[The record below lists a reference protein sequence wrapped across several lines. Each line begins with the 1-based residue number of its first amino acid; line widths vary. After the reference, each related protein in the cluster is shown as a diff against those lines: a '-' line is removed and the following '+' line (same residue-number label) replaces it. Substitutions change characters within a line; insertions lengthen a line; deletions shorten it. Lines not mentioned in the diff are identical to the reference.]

1 MRANSEGGPEDGS
14 SCEPKAFA
22 KGPGAGGL
30 GHSHPTKHQVLLKLC
45 GHGFKAT
52 SGLGEICW
60 HHPTGKR
67 DTQRV
72 THF

>member
-1 MRANSEGGPEDGS
+1 MRATSKGGPEDGS
-14 SCEPKAFA
+14 SREPKAFA
-22 KGPGAGGL
+22 KGPEAE
-30 GHSHPTKHQVLLKLC
+30 GHSHPTKHQVLLKLS
-45 GHGFKAT
+45 GHGFKTT

-67 DTQRV
+67 DIQRV